1 MKRIF
6 AVAVIGLAV
15 ACSAPASTDETAET
29 PPTPAESETD
39 AVETPD
45 APTSPVNLVMGV
57 YNAFEYGDIEG
68 VTANFALGIVWNEA
82 ENSPYADQNPYEG
95 ADEVVNGVFARLGG
109 EWDYFSATPSEFI
122 ADGDKVAAIGRYR
135 AKHTGTG
142 KEMDIPFVH
151 VWTVEDGAI
160 TAFQQYTDTLTHT
173 EVMKTD

>member
-39 AVETPD
+39 AAETPD

-68 VTANFALGIVWNEA
+68 VTANFAPGIVWNEA

-95 ADEVVNGVFARLGG
+95 ADEIVNGVFARIGGVPATMTISSLGG
-109 EWDYFSATPSEFI
+109 SCMISPGVSNWRAVSDRETIRCPSQ
-122 ADGDKVAAIGRYR
+122 GDSRCPA
-135 AKHTGTG
+135 
-142 KEMDIPFVH
+142 
-151 VWTVEDGAI
+151 
-160 TAFQQYTDTLTHT
+160 
-173 EVMKTD
+173 

>member
-6 AVAVIGLAV
+6 AIAAFGLAA
-15 ACSAPASTDETAET
+15 ACSDTAATDLAAET
-29 PPTPAESETD
+29 PPPPAETETD
-39 AVETPD
+39 AAETPD
-45 APTSPVNLVMGV
+45 APALPVNLVMGV

-68 VTANFALGIVWNEA
+68 VTANFAPGIVWNEA

-95 ADEVVNGVFARLGG
+95 ADEIVTGVFARLGG

-122 ADGDKVAAIGRYR
+122 AQGDKVVAIGRYR
-135 AKHTGTG
+135 AKHAGTG

-160 TAFQQYTDTLTHT
+160 TAFQQHTDTLTHT
-173 EVMKTD
+173 EVMQAD